1 MPLDFLSLLQMVI
14 VAMRVSLVL
23 GNVIRIEI
31 IVFRDFMTLV
41 KHDQILS
48 LFNQAYYYTNYCV
61 FNKNVIRA
69 AVLFSEILRLW
80 LNRNK
85 SCHYLTKP
93 IITRIIMYLVFENV
107 IIRIEI
113 IVFRDFMSLVKY
125 DQILSLFNQA
135 YYCTNYG
142 VFSV

>member
-1 MPLDFLSLLQMVI
+1 MIKFCHYLTKPI
-14 VAMRVSLVL
+14 VTRIIVSLKFK
-23 GNVIRIEI
+23 NVI
-31 IVFRDFMTLV
+31 
-41 KHDQILS
+41 
-48 LFNQAYYYTNYCV
+48 
-61 FNKNVIRA
+61 IRA

-93 IITRIIMYLVFENV
+93 IITRIIMYLVFEND
-107 IIRIEI
+107 IMIEI
-113 IVFRDFMSLVKY
+113 IVFKDFMTLVKH

-135 YYCTNYG
+135 YYCTNYR

>member
-1 MPLDFLSLLQMVI
+1 MYKFCHCLTKPI
-14 VAMRVSLVL
+14 ITRIIVSLK
-23 GNVIRIEI
+23 
-31 IVFRDFMTLV
+31 F
-41 KHDQILS
+41 
-48 LFNQAYYYTNYCV
+48 
-61 FNKNVIRA
+61 KNVIRV

-93 IITRIIMYLVFENV
+93 TITRIIMYLVFENV

-135 YYCTNYG
+135 YYCTNYC
-142 VFSV
+142 VFRV

>member
-1 MPLDFLSLLQMVI
+1 MIKFCHYLTKPI
-14 VAMRVSLVL
+14 ITRIIVSLK
-23 GNVIRIEI
+23 
-31 IVFRDFMTLV
+31 F
-41 KHDQILS
+41 
-48 LFNQAYYYTNYCV
+48 
-61 FNKNVIRA
+61 KNVIRA

-135 YYCTNYG
+135 YCTNYC

>member
-1 MPLDFLSLLQMVI
+1 MYKFCHCLTKPI
-14 VAMRVSLVL
+14 ITRIIVSLKFK
-23 GNVIRIEI
+23 NVI
-31 IVFRDFMTLV
+31 
-41 KHDQILS
+41 
-48 LFNQAYYYTNYCV
+48 
-61 FNKNVIRA
+61 IRA

-113 IVFRDFMSLVKY
+113 IVFRDFMSLVKH

-135 YYCTNYG
+135 YYCTNYC